1 MLLNTLMNRSQSRGG
16 LTVND
21 TTFTYVTCDLS
32 LMKHLLWK
40 NRLNEPGSWCHSHT
54 SGQAALIRGGVT
66 CDWSVGSGDQT
77 SSQEEKFRL
86 VSRVSCAAHF
96 SLVNYEVWERAVH
109 GVERHTV
116 AFRSIVERQRTPRI
130 PVSFLVASVC
140 VCVRIWSLPM
150 SWDCTAHC
158 VNKFFPV

>member
-1 MLLNTLMNRSQSRGG
+1 MNR
-16 LTVND
+16 
-21 TTFTYVTCDLS
+21 C
-32 LMKHLLWK
+32 
-40 NRLNEPGSWCHSHT
+40 

-66 CDWSVGSGDQT
+66 CDWSAGSGDQT
-77 SSQEEKFRL
+77 ASQEEKFRF
-86 VSRVSCAAHF
+86 VSRVSSAARF

-109 GVERHTV
+109 GVGRDTD
-116 AFRSIVERQRTPRI
+116 AFRSIVEQQRTPGI

-140 VCVRIWSLPM
+140 VCVSELYM